1 LGFPQN
7 MCAGQEICSHDTFK
21 KGTTSMGVT
30 IVSPDRTKLLLP
42 DPP

>member
-21 KGTTSMGVT
+21 KGTT
-30 IVSPDRTKLLLP
+30 L
-42 DPP
+42 